1 MLRNSTQPHL
11 PQCTLLKDKV
21 PRIFINVPN
30 LGKKMLDVSPS
41 LVPFPEIQW
50 DVQKVRK
57 WLWLSLT
64 EVKVLLLLPGKK

>member
-1 MLRNSTQPHL
+1 
-11 PQCTLLKDKV
+11 
-21 PRIFINVPN
+21 
-30 LGKKMLDVSPS
+30 MLDVSPS